1 MLTCGRR
8 IIHFVLFVMDCVAT
22 HKWRKEAKR
31 AETERR
37 NIELQY
43 HRSPEQHLAQQP
55 PAYSPT
61 GDDKRAP
68 RAGGESPASSSS
80 PSSPTSPTNGG
91 LAKRYG

>member
-1 MLTCGRR
+1 MLIRGDR

-31 AETERR
+31 AEAERR

-61 GDDKRAP
+61 GDDKRAS
-68 RAGGESPASSSS
+68 RAGEESPASSSS
-80 PSSPTSPTNGG
+80 PTSPTNER